1 VNKIVKAFDYVASE
15 EEETMKTSS
24 IIYSGI
30 LTAIFVVSGLAQQ
43 PTIPDK
49 NKSEGT
55 VDADKDRAGKTGHIG
70 DGDRGGSDKTRY
82 VGSDRFGAFEHGQLD
97 IDKDGRISKD
107 EFEQAFR
114 RMDTDHDG
122 YLSSEEFRQAG
133 SRSMK
138 SGGDSFNDRGRS
150 SDPHR
155 KADTT
160 PKTIP

>member
-1 VNKIVKAFDYVASE
+1 
-15 EEETMKTSS
+15 MS
-24 IIYSGI
+24 IIFSGI
-30 LTAIFVVSGLAQQ
+30 LLATLVISGLGQQ

-82 VGSDRFGAFEHGQLD
+82 VGSERFGAFEHSQLD
-97 IDKDGRISKD
+97 IDRDGRISKN
-107 EFEQAFR
+107 EFEQLFS

-122 YLSSEEFRQAG
+122 YLSSQEFRKAG
-133 SRSMK
+133 LRSMQ
-138 SGGDSFNDRGRS
+138 SRGDLS

-155 KADTT
+155 KSDTT
-160 PKTIP
+160 PKKAP

>member
-1 VNKIVKAFDYVASE
+1 
-15 EEETMKTSS
+15 MKSSS

-30 LTAIFVVSGLAQQ
+30 LIATFVVSGLGQQ

-70 DGDRGGSDKTRY
+70 DGGRGGSDKIRY
-82 VGSDRFGAFEHGQLD
+82 VGSERAFEHSQLD
-97 IDKDGRISKD
+97 IDKDGRISKN

-138 SGGDSFNDRGRS
+138 SGGDSSNNRGQ
-150 SDPHR
+150 PYYPPR
-155 KADTT
+155 KSDTT
-160 PKTIP
+160 PKTTP

>member
-1 VNKIVKAFDYVASE
+1 
-15 EEETMKTSS
+15 MKTLS
-24 IIYSGI
+24 IIFSGI
-30 LTAIFVVSGLAQQ
+30 LLATLVISGLGQQ

-82 VGSDRFGAFEHGQLD
+82 VGSDRAFEHSQLD
-97 IDKDGRISKD
+97 IDRDGRISRK

-122 YLSSEEFRQAG
+122 YLSSQEFRQAG

-138 SGGDSFNDRGRS
+138 SGGDSFNYRGQ
-150 SDPHR
+150 P
-155 KADTT
+155 DTT
-160 PKTIP
+160 PKTTP

>member
-1 VNKIVKAFDYVASE
+1 
-15 EEETMKTSS
+15 MKTLSM
-24 IIYSGI
+24 IFSGI
-30 LTAIFVVSGLAQQ
+30 LLATLVVSGLGQQ
-43 PTIPDK
+43 QTIPDK

-82 VGSDRFGAFEHGQLD
+82 VGSDRFGAFEHSQLD
-97 IDKDGRISKD
+97 IDKDGRISKN

-122 YLSSEEFRQAG
+122 YLSSQEFRQAG

-138 SGGDSFNDRGRS
+138 SGGDSFNDRGQS

-155 KADTT
+155 KSDAT
-160 PKTIP
+160 PKTTP